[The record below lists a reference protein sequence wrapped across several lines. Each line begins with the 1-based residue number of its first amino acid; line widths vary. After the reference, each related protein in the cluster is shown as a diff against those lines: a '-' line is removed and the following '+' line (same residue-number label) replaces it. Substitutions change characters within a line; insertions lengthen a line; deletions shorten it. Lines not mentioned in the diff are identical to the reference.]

1 VLSRTMFGSIGLFY
15 CSMLFAA
22 VVTKPLKAQ
31 EMATLPQTFEQSG
44 VIKQIEHEHL
54 LISIENW
61 LSSQFN
67 LPTINRHPRIELVA
81 PSTIASLGYKKL
93 LSDPSVVAE
102 SETTGS
108 QSNTVS
114 LYDDVTQTIYLP
126 KGWTGSADVEVS
138 ILVHE
143 MVHHFQNLLRRR
155 SALCIVSDHHLV
167 PRPSADLIHH
177 HRLSI
182 RIGDYELVRAATAW
196 RRHFGSIWL
205 GGQLRPPC
213 SQHFA

>member
-22 VVTKPLKAQ
+22 VVTKSLKAQ
-31 EMATLPQTFEQSG
+31 EMATLPQTFEQNG
-44 VIKQIEHEHL
+44 VIKQIEHEDL

-67 LPTINRHPRIELVA
+67 LPTINHPRIELVA
-81 PSTIASLGYKKL
+81 PSTIASLGYKTF

-108 QSNTVS
+108 QPNTVS

-143 MVHHFQNLLRRR
+143 MVHHFQNLLGFKYACAQEREKLPYIAQDR
-155 SALCIVSDHHLV
+155 
-167 PRPSADLIHH
+167 
-177 HRLSI
+177 
-182 RIGDYELVRAATAW
+182 
-196 RRHFGSIWL
+196 WL
-205 GGQLRPPC
+205 GQSGLSLASEFDLDPFSLLVATTC
-213 SQHFA
+213 KY

>member
-1 VLSRTMFGSIGLFY
+1 MQSRTMFGSIGLFY

-22 VVTKPLKAQ
+22 IVTKSLKAQ
-31 EMATLPQTFEQSG
+31 EMSTLPRTLEQNG
-44 VIKQIEHEHL
+44 VIKQIEHEDL

-61 LSSQFN
+61 LSSQLN
-67 LPTINRHPRIELVA
+67 LPTINHHPRIELVA

-108 QSNTVS
+108 QLNTVS

-126 KGWTGSADVEVS
+126 KGWTGNDDVEVS

-143 MVHHFQNLLRRR
+143 MVHHFQNLLGFKYACAQEREKLAYIAQDR
-155 SALCIVSDHHLV
+155 
-167 PRPSADLIHH
+167 
-177 HRLSI
+177 
-182 RIGDYELVRAATAW
+182 
-196 RRHFGSIWL
+196 WL
-205 GGQLRPPC
+205 GQSGLSLASEFDLDPFSLLVATTC
-213 SQHFA
+213 KY